1 MQGFTWS
8 VVGNKVYTM
17 AQKPTLGRISF
28 VPVREVWAHEAT
40 SFTPWLLENED
51 LLGELLGIEISLSVN
66 EHKVGDFS
74 LDLLGTNLSNDT
86 PLIVENQLARTDH
99 SHLGQLLTY
108 AGGLEPSTIV
118 WIASEFR
125 DEHRAALDW
134 LNEVTDEGTHFFGV
148 VVQAIRIDD
157 SPPAP
162 WLELVVKPNQWSE
175 VARQATQ
182 TRAQT
187 ESKERYRRFWVGF
200 LETHRSRHEM
210 FAGKRPATIQ
220 WMSFKTGVGGIGLGL
235 NVQRKRIYA
244 DLWFDDSAE
253 TNLARLEHLKNHKE
267 LVEQTFGDSLS
278 WEELEGARACRIGYY
293 GEGSLLEEDNWPDS
307 QAWLADVGERFAR
320 VTELEVFKELPQITC

>member
-1 MQGFTWS
+1 
-8 VVGNKVYTM
+8 M
-17 AQKPTLGRISF
+17 AQKPKLGRIRF
-28 VPVREVWAHEAT
+28 VPVREVWANEAT

-51 LLGELLGIEISLSVN
+51 LLGDLLGIEVSLSVN

-118 WIASEFR
+118 WVASEFR

-134 LNEVTDEGTHFFGV
+134 LNEVTDERTHFFGV
-148 VVQAIRIDD
+148 VVQAVRIDD

-182 TRAQT
+182 SRAQT
-187 ESKERYRRFWVGF
+187 EAKERYQRFWSGF
-200 LETHRSRHEM
+200 LAAQRGQHEM
-210 FAGKRPATIQ
+210 FARKRPATIQ
-220 WMSFKTGVGGIGLGL
+220 WMVFKTGVSGIGLGL

-244 DLWFDDSAE
+244 DLYFGDSAE
-253 TNLARLEHLKNHKE
+253 TNMARLEHLMAHKE
-267 LVEQTFGDSLS
+267 LVETTFGDSLS
-278 WEELEGARACRIGYY
+278 WEELEGAKATRIGYY
-293 GEGSLLEEDNWPDS
+293 GEGSLLDEDNWPACYS
-307 QAWLADVGERFAR
+307 WLSDVGIRFKR
-320 VTELEVFKELPQITC
+320 VTELDVFQELRDVQG

>member
-1 MQGFTWS
+1 
-8 VVGNKVYTM
+8 VAKELN
-17 AQKPTLGRISF
+17 LGRVRF
-28 VPVREVWAHEAT
+28 VPVREVWTNEAT

-51 LLGELLGIEISLSVN
+51 LLGDLLGIEVSLSAN

-86 PLIVENQLARTDH
+86 PLIVENQLGRTDH

-134 LNEVTDEGTHFFGV
+134 LNEVTDERTHFFGV
-148 VVQAIRIDD
+148 VVQAVRIDD

-175 VARQATQ
+175 VARLATQ
-182 TRAQT
+182 SPAQT
-187 ESKERYRRFWVGF
+187 EAKERYLRFWTGF
-200 LETHRSRHEM
+200 LESQKKSHEM
-210 FAGKRPATIQ
+210 FARKRPATVQ
-220 WMSFKTGVGGIGLGL
+220 WMVFKTGVSGIALGL

-244 DLWFDDSAE
+244 DLFFGHSAD
-253 TNLARLEHLKNHKE
+253 TNMARLQHLMAHKA
-267 LVEQTFGDSLS
+267 LVEKTFGDTLS
-278 WEELEGARACRIGYY
+278 WEELEERKATRIGYY
-293 GEGSLLEEDNWPDS
+293 GEGSLLAEENWP
-307 QAWLADVGERFAR
+307 ACFEWLADVGIRFKQ
-320 VTELEVFKELPQITC
+320 VTELDAFQNLRDITG

>member
-1 MQGFTWS
+1 MT
-8 VVGNKVYTM
+8 
-17 AQKPTLGRISF
+17 QKPELGRIRF

-51 LLGELLGIEISLSVN
+51 LLGDLLGIEVSLSVN

-134 LNEVTDEGTHFFGV
+134 LNEVTDERTHFFGI
-148 VVQAIRIDD
+148 VVQAIRIED

-175 VARQATQ
+175 VAR
-182 TRAQT
+182 RAAQSRDET
-187 ESKERYRRFWVGF
+187 EAKDRYRRFWTGF
-200 LETHRSRHEM
+200 LETQRAKHQM
-210 FAGKRPATIQ
+210 FAGKRPPTYQ

-244 DLWFDDSAE
+244 DLWFSGSPEA
-253 TNLARLEHLKNHKE
+253 NIARLEHLMEQKD
-267 LVEQTFGDSLS
+267 LVEATFGDVLS
-278 WEELEGARACRIGYY
+278 WEELEGSKATRIGFY
-293 GEGSLLEEDNWPDS
+293 GEGSLLDEDSWEAS
-307 QAWLADVGERFAR
+307 QAWLGDVGVRFAR
-320 VTELEVFKELPQITC
+320 VTELQVFQELGEIAG

>member
-1 MQGFTWS
+1 
-8 VVGNKVYTM
+8 M
-17 AQKPTLGRISF
+17 AQKPKLGRVQF
-28 VPVREVWAHEAT
+28 VAVREVWPNEAT

-51 LLGELLGIEISLSVN
+51 LLGDLLGIEVSLSAN

-134 LNEVTDEGTHFFGV
+134 LNEVTDEQTHFFGV
-148 VVQAIRIDD
+148 VVQAVRIGD

-162 WLELVVKPNQWSE
+162 WLDLVVKPNQWSE

-182 TRAQT
+182 SRGQF
-187 ESKERYRRFWVGF
+187 EVKERYRRFWSGF
-200 LETHRSRHEM
+200 LEAHRTSHEM
-210 FAGKRPATIQ
+210 FARKRPATIQ
-220 WMSFKTGVGGIGLGL
+220 WMTLKTGVSGIGLGL
-235 NVQRKRIYA
+235 NVQRKRIYV
-244 DLWFDDSAE
+244 DLYFGDAAE
-253 TNLARLEHLKNHKE
+253 TNMARLEHLLAQKE
-267 LVEQTFGDSLS
+267 LIEETFGGSLS
-278 WEELEGARACRIGYY
+278 WEELEGKKATRIGYY
-293 GEGSLLEEDNWPDS
+293 GEGSLLDEENWPS
-307 QAWLADVGERFAR
+307 CYSWLADVAIRFKR
-320 VTELEVFKELPQITC
+320 VTELHVFQELRGITG